1 MTSKTHILNR
11 GTLFAVV
18 AAIALVSVT
27 SLAMS
32 SSVLVDSENENYIG
46 TKDLGA
52 TIAEAAPVKSA
63 QGSSA
68 RWGVFGYRSDRGLT
82 CVQAGLV
89 NEGKVGGYSRAG
101 FEPFSARDS
110 VGNCGD
116 LTETLATMGG
126 AAYAT
131 SAPATPESVDQTS
144 VVYGLLSKD
153 VANVTVTIDE
163 TSERLPVEMSRASGL
178 GTAARSFIAPLP
190 PDASL
195 PGVTITFELASGKKT
210 VSEI

>member
-1 MTSKTHILNR
+1 MTTRNHILNR

-18 AAIALVSVT
+18 AVIALVSIT

-32 SSVLVDSENENYIG
+32 SSVVIDTENESYIG

-52 TIAEAAPVKSA
+52 TLAEAAPGKSVK
-63 QGSSA
+63 GSPA

-82 CVQAGLV
+82 CVQAGQV
-89 NEGKVGGYSRAG
+89 NDGKVGAYSRQG
-101 FEPFSARDS
+101 FEQFSARDS

-116 LTETLATMGG
+116 LTETLETMGG

-131 SAPATPESVDQTS
+131 SAPVTPDSVDQSS

-153 VANVTVTIDE
+153 VTEVTVTVDE
-163 TSERLPVEMSRASGL
+163 TSERLPVEMSRASGM
-178 GTAARSFIAPLP
+178 GVVARSFVAPLP
-190 PDASL
+190 PEASL
-195 PGVTITFELASGKKT
+195 PGVTITFELTSGKKT
-210 VSEI
+210 VSRI